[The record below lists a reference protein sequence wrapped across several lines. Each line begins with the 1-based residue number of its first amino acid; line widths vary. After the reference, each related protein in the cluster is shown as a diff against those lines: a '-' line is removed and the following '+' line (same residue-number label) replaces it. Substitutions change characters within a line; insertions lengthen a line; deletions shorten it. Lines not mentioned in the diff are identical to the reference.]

1 MTVLSRLVGFYI
13 LRGLKNK
20 LLILKDFIFYLSQKS
35 HNLATI
41 APQFYYKIIL
51 RCKNLELLYIVN
63 KKTGK
68 RKGYIMYQLTIKE
81 NGKIVNE
88 VKVDFNTAVQ
98 VINFNTIYYLKKS
111 LTIKKGNQILTIK
124 KM

>member
-1 MTVLSRLVGFYI
+1 
-13 LRGLKNK
+13 
-20 LLILKDFIFYLSQKS
+20 
-35 HNLATI
+35 
-41 APQFYYKIIL
+41 
-51 RCKNLELLYIVN
+51 
-63 KKTGK
+63 
-68 RKGYIMYQLTIKE
+68 MYQLTIKE